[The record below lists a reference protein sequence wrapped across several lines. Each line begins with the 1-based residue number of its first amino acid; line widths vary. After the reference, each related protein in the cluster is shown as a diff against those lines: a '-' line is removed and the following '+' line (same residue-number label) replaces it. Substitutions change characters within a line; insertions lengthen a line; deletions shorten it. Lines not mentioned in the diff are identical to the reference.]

1 MSSSP
6 TRLPVTPVRRRVV
19 FVVGAERSGT
29 SVMAGALQQLGMH
42 VPQPEVQQFSE
53 PQWVAD
59 FHGELLERSNIG
71 VTDAR
76 PTAWFDAAKV
86 NSFGPLRVEAADWL
100 DRQFSEESPELVI
113 KEPRLGWFLGLWR
126 SAAMRCGA
134 SPSYVT
140 MLRPVTE
147 VVGSRERNY
156 TSGRSSTGFGE
167 VTRTAAWVNMM
178 LHIERGTRGSARAF
192 VRYDDMLTD
201 WTVPLFRVGTALD
214 LQAVQEAG
222 ANDIRKVH
230 AFVDP
235 TMKRAK
241 LTWDDL
247 EVPHRLR
254 EIAEE
259 SWQAL
264 NKLADEG
271 GDTPDVH
278 ELLDELR
285 ASYAELYEEA
295 DAIAQSSALAA
306 RREGEL
312 DGAERGGKA
321 RAERGPSTVR
331 ALVPEGAK
339 RRIRKV
345 LDRDR

>member
-1 MSSSP
+1 MA
-6 TRLPVTPVRRRVV
+6 PVRRRVV

-29 SVMAGALQQLGMH
+29 SVMAGALRQLGMH
-42 VPQPEVQQFSE
+42 VPQPEVQQFAE

-59 FHGELLERSNIG
+59 FHDELLDRSNIG
-71 VTDAR
+71 ATDAR
-76 PTAWFDAAKV
+76 PTAWFEAAKV
-86 NSFGPLRVEAADWL
+86 NTFGPLRVEAADWL
-100 DRQFSEESPELVI
+100 DRQFSEETPELVI
-113 KEPRLGWFLGLWR
+113 KEPRLAWFLGLWR

-147 VVGSRERNY
+147 VVGSHERTY
-156 TSGRSSTGFGE
+156 TSGRSSTAFGE

-201 WTVPLFRVGTALD
+201 WTIPLFRIGTALD
-214 LQAVQEAG
+214 LQAVQEAN

-230 AFVDP
+230 SFVDP
-235 TMKRAK
+235 GLKRAR
-241 LTWDDL
+241 LTWDDI
-247 EVPHRLR
+247 EVPRRLR
-254 EIAEE
+254 EVAEE

-285 ASYAELYEEA
+285 AGYAELYEEA
-295 DAIAQSSALAA
+295 EAIAQSSALAA
-306 RREGEL
+306 RREAEGEV
-312 DGAERGGKA
+312 AA
-321 RAERGPSTVR
+321 RAPGGARLPHGVR
-331 ALVPEGAK
+331 AMVPAGA
-339 RRIRKV
+339 RRGLRKAFG
-345 LDRDR
+345 RDR

>member
-1 MSSSP
+1 M
-6 TRLPVTPVRRRVV
+6 V
-19 FVVGAERSGT
+19 FVAGAERSGA
-29 SVMAGALQQLGMH
+29 SVMAGALQQIGMH
-42 VPQPEVQQFSE
+42 VPQPEVRPDAGNPQGFGE

-59 FHGELLERSNIG
+59 FHTELLERANIG
-71 VTDAR
+71 VADAR

-86 NSFGPLRVEAADWL
+86 NTFGPLRVEAADWL
-100 DRQFSEESPELVI
+100 GRQFSAECPELVV
-113 KEPRLGWFLGLWR
+113 KDPRLGWFLGLWR
-126 SAAMRCGA
+126 SAAMRSDA
-134 SPSYVT
+134 TPSYVT

-156 TSGRSSTGFGE
+156 TAGASGTGFGE

-201 WTVPLFRVGTALD
+201 WTVPLFGIGTAFD
-214 LQAVQEAG
+214 LQAVQEAS
-222 ANDIRKVH
+222 ANDVRKVH

-235 TMKRAK
+235 KLKRAQ
-241 LTWDDL
+241 LTWDDI
-247 EVPHRLR
+247 EVPPRLR

-259 SWQAL
+259 SWQGL
-264 NKLADEG
+264 NKLADPG

-285 ASYAELYEEA
+285 AAYADLYEEA
-295 DAIAQSSALAA
+295 EAIAQSSALAA
-306 RREGEL
+306 RREGRREGL
-312 DGAERGGKA
+312 EKAGAER
-321 RAERGPSTVR
+321 RPSAVR